1 MEDERNALEEELD
14 FDDDGILAQM
24 RERRLKEINGRF
36 SLL

>member
-14 FDDDGILAQM
+14 FDDDDILAQM

-36 SLL
+36 LLL